1 MNNLLFLL
9 AILVSS
15 TTFAATTEQHSCP
28 SFDNQGQLQEEYQV
42 TTTYFGATDM
52 LSKLSIERKVFFSDL
67 VIYKKGT
74 NELVGSAVQLPVPAF
89 ESFDNWKKTCPYN
102 CDLAGYKRAEAL
114 HIQDSRWKI
123 LPYQIKADDTNYY
136 TLNSEFEIVQKF
148 DTDVRLSDVQ
158 RGSYKSYE
166 STTDAEFNNLVY
178 ISNSQVAHELYK
190 NEVYLARVRY
200 LSNATAYSLTID
212 RKAADMQDFPGQ
224 FRTSVVCDK

>member
-9 AILVSS
+9 AILISS
-15 TTFAATTEQHSCP
+15 TTFAATTQEHSCS

-42 TTTYFGATDM
+42 TTTHFGETDM
-52 LSKLSIERKVFFSDL
+52 LSKLSIERKIFYSDL
-67 VIYKKGT
+67 LIYKKGT
-74 NELVGSAVQLPVPAF
+74 NELVGSAIQLPVPAF
-89 ESFDNWKKTCPYN
+89 NSFENWKKSCSYN

-114 HIQDSRWKI
+114 HIQDYRWKI
-123 LPYQIKADDTNYY
+123 LPHQIKADNADYY

-166 STTDAEFNNLVY
+166 STTDSEFNNLVY
-178 ISNSQVAHELYK
+178 INNSLADHELYK
-190 NEVYLARVRY
+190 NEAYLARVRY
-200 LSNATAYSLTID
+200 LSNATKYSLTID
-212 RKAADMQDFPGQ
+212 RKAAGMQDFPGQ